1 MEIRLNKISYIANK
15 KTQLQKPILKDISAL
30 IKNNQI
36 TVFLGPNGSGKT
48 TLASVISLLNNID
61 SGDIT
66 YDNIKINNKI
76 DKINLNILKPKIGF
90 IYQNSR
96 DQFFCDTV
104 KEEIEFALD
113 NLNYRTK
120 DKEKRIKDSLKLVG
134 LQSSYL
140 DKDPLKLSNGEQKL
154 LSIAITLSY
163 NPEVIILD
171 EPTLE
176 LDNHNQNKIIK
187 LIKLMKLRYNKTII
201 VFTKDSNFAHQIAD
215 YIYILNNGSIIAK
228 GLKYK
233 IFKNEKLL
241 KANNL
246 AMPDLIKFAH
256 LVETEKSVKIE
267 YRDDINDL
275 MKDIYRHVR

>member
-1 MEIRLNKISYIANK
+1 MEIRLHKISYIANK
-15 KTQLQKPILKDISAL
+15 KTQLQKTILKDITAL

-48 TLASVISLLNNID
+48 TLASIISLLNNID

-90 IYQNSR
+90 IYQNSC
-96 DQFFCDTV
+96 DQFFCNTV

-113 NLNYRTK
+113 NLNYHTK
-120 DKEKRIKDSLKLVG
+120 DKAKRIKDSLKLVG
-134 LQSSYL
+134 LNPSYL

-176 LDNHNQNKIIK
+176 LDNHNQNKLIK

-215 YIYILNNGSIIAK
+215 YIYILNNGSIIVK

-241 KANNL
+241 KENNL
-246 AMPDLIKFAH
+246 TMPDLIKFSY